1 MNHMSIEY
9 SAAEFPAA
17 FVHDV
22 AETAASA
29 GQETDQRIETAIA
42 VVFAASAVLVV
53 SYIAVITS
61 LT

>member
-1 MNHMSIEY
+1 MSIEY

-22 AETAASA
+22 AETAATA
-29 GQETDQRIETAIA
+29 GEATSQRIETALA
-42 VVFAASAVLVV
+42 VVFAASAVLLV
-53 SYIAVITS
+53 SCIAVMTS